1 MVVPFQV
8 PLVIVPTV
16 AKFANDVK
24 VVFVVAVT
32 FPAVVAV
39 VALPVVF

>member
-1 MVVPFQV
+1 MAVALQV

-16 AKFANDVK
+16 AKLANDVK
-24 VVFVVAVT
+24 VVLVVAVI